1 MSEVKL
7 KCEPK
12 FIPSSRIEKLIRR
25 SQELAVSGKR
35 YLYTADETQLVYHW
49 TDKCNGI
56 VPQSGDWSFDPKEN
70 MSLGDHAC
78 RVDSGMDFPKLKEMP
93 SRVYGYEATPE
104 NWGRDYAFLLDNSPA
119 EIYGNELIVGEFHW
133 EMNEVRKYEFPS
145 QVFDLGRKARALG
158 AGGTS
163 HGHTCSD
170 LAIGLSRGW
179 GGILEKIERNLA
191 KYERLDNKRKV
202 SFLCGAKYVCES
214 AIRYIQKYSD
224 TARKMAD
231 KASTAEEKTRLL
243 KVAEVCGNIASGAP
257 ETYHEAV
264 QWVHFAVLTDRIV
277 GHGNGYGRLDQY
289 LIDFYNRGIKD
300 GTLTREEARNYLAEM
315 FLKLRGQFFCLG
327 GRNRELK
334 DATNEMSWVVMEAYD
349 MIDDYNNL
357 GVMWHPD
364 MDKEFYG
371 YVCDVLARHGAGI
384 PALVNYDMMR
394 DAELRFGIPEEDAWN
409 VAYSGCQ
416 WFCIPG
422 KEYCDQDVNALV
434 LTDPMKRAIQR
445 GIKESVQ
452 DFEQFYGLF
461 VDEFKVTVAAMRE
474 FKDCQYEA
482 LPYVW
487 PEIMTSLNCHGPVER
502 GLDMTASRGV
512 DVQFTSTN
520 ILGIPNVADSF
531 FAIKKLVFEEKAYSL
546 KAVWDATQTNWQDN
560 EIMRQRFLNQDK
572 YGNDLDEV
580 DGLYVRITES
590 IADVLD
596 NTLNNRGQCYRASLF
611 QFQGHTCPT
620 VIGATPDG
628 RFAEEPLAHGCN
640 PTAGRNTLGLLATAN
655 SLAKVDNAKFQGGSL
670 QIELQPKFFD
680 GREDIGEY
688 IRNFSETYFRQGGV
702 QINMN
707 IMDLHELRKAIG
719 DPDNPE
725 YRNIIIK
732 ITGYT
737 SRFVTLAKKFQEE
750 FVERVNYEGIK

>member
-1 MSEVKL
+1 
-7 KCEPK
+7 
-12 FIPSSRIEKLIRR
+12 
-25 SQELAVSGKR
+25 
-35 YLYTADETQLVYHW
+35 Y
-49 TDKCNGI
+49 
-56 VPQSGDWSFDPKEN
+56 
-70 MSLGDHAC
+70 
-78 RVDSGMDFPKLKEMP
+78 
-93 SRVYGYEATPE
+93 
-104 NWGRDYAFLLDNSPA
+104 
-119 EIYGNELIVGEFHW
+119 
-133 EMNEVRKYEFPS
+133 
-145 QVFDLGRKARALG
+145 
-158 AGGTS
+158 
-163 HGHTCSD
+163 
-170 LAIGLSRGW
+170 
-179 GGILEKIERNLA
+179 
-191 KYERLDNKRKV
+191 
-202 SFLCGAKYVCES
+202 
-214 AIRYIQKYSD
+214 
-224 TARKMAD
+224 
-231 KASTAEEKTRLL
+231 
-243 KVAEVCGNIASGAP
+243 
-257 ETYHEAV
+257 EAV
-264 QWVHFAVLTDRIV
+264 QWIHFAVLTDRIV

-289 LIDFYNRGIKD
+289 LIDFYKQGIND
-300 GTLTREEARNYLAEM
+300 GSLTREEARNYLAEM

-364 MDKEFYG
+364 MDKDFYA
-371 YVCDVLARHGAGI
+371 YVCDVLSRHGAGI
-384 PALVNYDMMR
+384 PSLVNYDMLR

-434 LTDPMKRAIQR
+434 LTDPMKRAFER
-445 GIKESVQ
+445 GVEQEVSE
-452 DFEQFYGLF
+452 FEELYAIFI
-461 VDEFKVTVAAMRE
+461 DEFKKTVDAMRE

-502 GLDMTASRGV
+502 GLDLTAPRGV

-520 ILGIPNVADSF
+520 VLGIPNVADSF
-531 FAIKKLVFEEKAYSL
+531 FAIKKLVFEGKAYTL
-546 KAVWDATQTNWQDN
+546 KEVWEATQANWQNN
-560 EIMRQRFLNQDK
+560 ELMRQRFLNQDK

-590 IADVLD
+590 LADILD

-611 QFQGHTCPT
+611 QFQGHTCPK

-640 PTAGRNTLGLLATAN
+640 PTAGRNTRGLLATAN
-655 SLAKVDNAKFQGGSL
+655 SLAKVNNFKFQGGSL
-670 QIELQPKFFD
+670 QVELQPKFFD
-680 GREDIGEY
+680 GKEEMWKY
-688 IRNFSETYFRQGGV
+688 IKNFSEAYFRKGGI

-707 IMDLHELRKAIG
+707 IMNLNELRKAID

-737 SRFVTLAKKFQEE
+737 SRFITLDRKFQQE
-750 FVERVNYEGIK
+750 FVERVNYEGI